1 MGCFQ
6 YSQYSIR
13 KVTFVKDYF
22 VEAESKEE
30 ADRIIKENTTK
41 RFGLEPDEDSL
52 IEEGEE
58 LIDTDNGVIEN
69 FYICDE
75 DDTIV
80 ISKNTADEESN

>member
-6 YSQYSIR
+6 YSQYSVR
-13 KVTFVKDYF
+13 KVQFRKDYF
-22 VEAESKEE
+22 VEADSKEE
-30 ADRIIKENTTK
+30 ADRLIKENTTK

-58 LIDTDNGVIEN
+58 LIDSDNGVIDN

-80 ISKNTADEESN
+80 ISKNTVDENNK